1 LKSPYK
7 IAIYTGL
14 IPNTTFIET
23 LIAGVAKEHEVLLFG
38 TVKKKTRYVTKRI
51 TIIDT
56 PTLLYKNIP
65 LTVWRA
71 LKLGIRHPKR
81 LTLAIKEAKTY
92 PTKYIQWLRFSRFVP
107 VLLHAPDIFHL
118 QWTSRIDRW
127 LFLKSAYPCQIVVS
141 LLGSQAAILPY
152 IEPKVLRRYQR
163 CLPEV
168 DAIHAISEHLGRQA
182 SNFNVLPERVHVIP
196 TNIPEVAFSYYQ
208 PFEKRDAQP
217 FQLVSVGRHH
227 WVKGY
232 RYGIQ
237 AVQQLVQSGMD
248 VHYTIIA
255 AGKIP
260 EDLLF
265 QVSQLGLQ
273 DYITFK
279 PGLPQT
285 TLFECLQMYDAL
297 LLPSLSEG
305 IANVVLEAMAIGV
318 PVISSNCGGMAEVVI
333 PDKTGWL
340 VPVRDA
346 KAIADAVINCMEVA
360 EGAKRIMIQQAFE
373 YVNKRYHEKHSI
385 AQMLQ
390 LYEGL
395 VSRD

>member
-141 LLGSQAAILPY
+141 LLGSQAAI
-152 IEPKVLRRYQR
+152 
-163 CLPEV
+163 
-168 DAIHAISEHLGRQA
+168 
-182 SNFNVLPERVHVIP
+182 
-196 TNIPEVAFSYYQ
+196 
-208 PFEKRDAQP
+208 
-217 FQLVSVGRHH
+217 
-227 WVKGY
+227 
-232 RYGIQ
+232 
-237 AVQQLVQSGMD
+237 
-248 VHYTIIA
+248 
-255 AGKIP
+255 
-260 EDLLF
+260 
-265 QVSQLGLQ
+265 
-273 DYITFK
+273 
-279 PGLPQT
+279 
-285 TLFECLQMYDAL
+285 
-297 LLPSLSEG
+297 
-305 IANVVLEAMAIGV
+305 
-318 PVISSNCGGMAEVVI
+318 
-333 PDKTGWL
+333 
-340 VPVRDA
+340 
-346 KAIADAVINCMEVA
+346 
-360 EGAKRIMIQQAFE
+360 
-373 YVNKRYHEKHSI
+373 
-385 AQMLQ
+385 
-390 LYEGL
+390 
-395 VSRD
+395 